1 MPVRILS
8 AADLDRLAIP
18 TNDVIGAIEN
28 LLVNLPKGSVYSAPK
43 AVMLPPDGRY
53 MMAALAAAD
62 DPPLLAVKTVVLNSE
77 NGKRGLP
84 TINGVV
90 TLLDSMTGQ
99 AVGLVEGNW
108 ITAVRTAGLSAT
120 AAKRLANPDSAHVA
134 FLGTGVQAQ
143 SHLTAFADLFPL
155 KRASIFGRGRPNI
168 DSLAARATSLGL
180 VVDICDSPEAAMRD
194 ADLVVTSLTRD
205 PARPRFLDASI
216 LKAGSFA
223 AVVDLA
229 EPWKQETFTAFSPL
243 VIDDLDQERSMQAKL
258 APPELVTGDLGQLVR
273 GEIEGRTSPSQRTAF
288 VFRGFGIGDLA
299 LAGLA
304 HVRAAKVG
312 VGKVVDL

>member
-1 MPVRILS
+1 
-8 AADLDRLAIP
+8 
-18 TNDVIGAIEN
+18 
-28 LLVNLPKGSVYSAPK
+28 
-43 AVMLPPDGRY
+43 
-53 MMAALAAAD
+53 
-62 DPPLLAVKTVVLNSE
+62 
-77 NGKRGLP
+77 
-84 TINGVV
+84 
-90 TLLDSMTGQ
+90 
-99 AVGLVEGNW
+99 
-108 ITAVRTAGLSAT
+108 
-120 AAKRLANPDSAHVA
+120 
-134 FLGTGVQAQ
+134 
-143 SHLTAFADLFPL
+143 
-155 KRASIFGRGRPNI
+155 
-168 DSLAARATSLGL
+168 
-180 VVDICDSPEAAMRD
+180 MRD

-258 APPELVTGDLGQLVR
+258 APPEMVTGDLGQLVR

-304 HVRAAKVG
+304 YVKASAARIG
-312 VGKVVDL
+312 QIAEI

>member
-8 AADLDRLAIP
+8 AADLERLNIH
-18 TNDVIGAIEN
+18 TNDVIAAIEK
-28 LLVNLPKGSVYSAPK
+28 LLVNLPKKTVYSAPK

-62 DPPLLAVKTVVLNSE
+62 DPQILAVKTVILNAE
-77 NGKRGLP
+77 NAKRGLP

-90 TLLDSMTGQ
+90 TLMDSMTGQ
-99 AVGLVEGNW
+99 AIGLVEGNW
-108 ITAVRTAGLSAT
+108 VTAVRTAGLSAA
-120 AAKRLANPDSAHVA
+120 AAKRLAGPQSSHIA

-155 KRASIFGRGRPNI
+155 KKASIFGRGRPNI
-168 DSLAARATSLGL
+168 DALAARCAARGL
-180 VVDICDSPEAAMRD
+180 EMEICETPEAAMRG
-194 ADLVVTSLTRD
+194 ADLVVTTLTRD
-205 PARPRFLDASI
+205 PSRPRFLDASI
-216 LKAGSFA
+216 LKPGSFA

-229 EPWKQETFTAFSPL
+229 EPWKQETFAAFDRL
-243 VIDDLDQERSMQAKL
+243 VIDDLEQEASAHAKL
-258 APPELVTGDLGQLVR
+258 APPHLVTGDLGQLVR
-273 GEIEGRTSPSQRTAF
+273 GEIAGRTSPTQRTAF

-304 HVRAAKVG
+304 YLKAEAASVG
-312 VGKVVDL
+312 QVVKL

>member
-8 AADLDRLAIP
+8 AADLERLNIH
-18 TNDVIGAIEN
+18 TNDVIAAIEK
-28 LLVNLPKGSVYSAPK
+28 LLVNLPKKTVYSAPK

-62 DPPLLAVKTVVLNSE
+62 DPQILAVKTVILNAE
-77 NGKRGLP
+77 NSKRGLP

-90 TLLDSMTGQ
+90 TLMDSMTGQ
-99 AVGLVEGNW
+99 AIGLVEGNW
-108 ITAVRTAGLSAT
+108 VTAVRTAGLSAA
-120 AAKRLANPDSAHVA
+120 AAKRLASANSSHIA

-155 KRASIFGRGRPNI
+155 KKASIFGRGRPNI
-168 DSLAARATSLGL
+168 DALAARCTTLGL
-180 VVDICDSPEAAMRD
+180 SVEIVDTPDAAMRG
-194 ADLVVTSLTRD
+194 ADLVVTTLTRD

-216 LKAGSFA
+216 LKPGSFA

-229 EPWKQETFTAFSPL
+229 EPWIQESFAAFDRL
-243 VIDDLDQERSMQAKL
+243 VIDDLEQEASAHAKL
-258 APPELVTGDLGQLVR
+258 APPHLVTGDLGQLVR
-273 GEIEGRTSPSQRTAF
+273 GEIAARTSPTQRTAF

-304 HVRAAKVG
+304 HVKAEAAG
-312 VGKVVDL
+312 VGQVVEL

>member
-8 AADLDRLAIP
+8 AADLDRLAIH
-18 TNDVIGAIEN
+18 TNDVIASIEK
-28 LLVNLPKGSVYSAPK
+28 LLVNLPKGTVYSAPK

-62 DPPLLAVKTVVLNSE
+62 DPSLLAVKTVVLNAE

-90 TLLDSMTGQ
+90 TLLDGMTGQ

-120 AAKRLANPDSAHVA
+120 AAKRLAKRDSAHVA

-168 DSLAARATSLGL
+168 DALAARAASLGL
-180 VVDICDSPEAAMRD
+180 AVDICDSPEAAMRD

-258 APPELVTGDLGQLVR
+258 APPEMVTGDLGQLVR

-304 HVRAAKVG
+304 YVKASAARIG
-312 VGKVVDL
+312 QIAEI